1 LALRKVIMK
10 VILEKDVVGLGK
22 RGDLKEVKEGYFRNF
37 LMPVKLAVLATKE
50 KIRGREREVMLKDK
64 AKKLSEEKIAE
75 DINKLSGQ
83 TITLEGKIN
92 EKGSL
97 YKAVT
102 TKDIA
107 KKLGESGFA
116 GISANW
122 IMIEKPHKEAGK
134 FEVEIKNPEGKSAKI
149 FIEIREQH

>member
-1 LALRKVIMK
+1 MK

-75 DINKLSGQ
+75 DI
-83 TITLEGKIN
+83 TIVN
-92 EKGSL
+92 
-97 YKAVT
+97 V
-102 TKDIA
+102 
-107 KKLGESGFA
+107 
-116 GISANW
+116 
-122 IMIEKPHKEAGK
+122 
-134 FEVEIKNPEGKSAKI
+134 
-149 FIEIREQH
+149 